1 MYTGIIRQVAP
12 VARVERRPNL
22 LFYSVRVPEAFMTG
36 LALGDSVAVDGV
48 CQSVAKLESD
58 HLHFEAARE
67 TLDITTLSDLGV
79 GQTVNLERSARTGD
93 EMGGHP
99 LSGHVDGTA
108 VLRNVRREEN
118 LVIWTIELPE
128 PLRRYVFTKGFIA
141 VDGASLTVNHYDRTT
156 GRFEVC
162 LVPQTLERTTFGE
175 KRENARLNIEIERQT
190 QIIVDTIEN
199 ALTRLLP
206 RASAE

>member
-12 VARVERRPNL
+12 VARIERSPNL
-22 LFYSVRVPEAFMTG
+22 LSYAVRVPETFMAG
-36 LALGDSVAVDGV
+36 LAVGDSVAVDGV
-48 CQSVAKLESD
+48 CQSVAVLEAD
-58 HLHFEAARE
+58 HLQFEAARE
-67 TLDITTLSDLGV
+67 TLDITTLADLGV
-79 GQTVNLERSARTGD
+79 GQAVNLERSARTGD
-93 EMGGHP
+93 EIGGHP
-99 LSGHVDGTA
+99 MSGHVDGTA

-128 PLRRYVFTKGFIA
+128 RLRRYVFTKGFIA

-162 LVPQTLERTTFGE
+162 LVPQTLERTTFGQ

-199 ALTRLLP
+199 VLARLLP
-206 RASAE
+206 GATAE